1 MALPMPQQMVGSQM
15 APPQR
20 PLPARQL
27 AKKGVYT
34 PQCGGREGRLNGACH
49 RSHSH
54 CLSLYVFVCVSNA
67 DVRLPKKL
75 KCYKNIIALVSDR
88 DRELLNQAGPG
99 QASAGHFESV
109 LSALRMCGQGVRA
122 VCCVLCAYSAT
133 AGKSIVSKSSRTT
146 SQPSLM
152 EGEGRGEVNR
162 ATTQRRVLATGL
174 MDCSEN
180 CTVVCANDPRGL
192 ALRPRWAPHK

>member
-1 MALPMPQQMVGSQM
+1 MGLCASKD
-15 APPQR
+15 
-20 PLPARQL
+20 
-27 AKKGVYT
+27 KKDKVIEGDGAANATANGGEPNGTATTASAGEAAGQEGCVYST
-34 PQCGGREGRLNGACH
+34 VGGREGRLNGACH

-109 LSALRMCGQGVRA
+109 LPALRMCGQGVRA
-122 VCCVLCAYSAT
+122 VCCLLCAYSAT
-133 AGKSIVSKSSRTT
+133 AGKSIASKSSRTT

-152 EGEGRGEVNR
+152 EEEGRSEQSNHPEARAGDGVN
-162 ATTQRRVLATGL
+162 GL
-174 MDCSEN
+174 
-180 CTVVCANDPRGL
+180 L
-192 ALRPRWAPHK
+192 

>member
-34 PQCGGREGRLNGACH
+34 PQWGGREGRLNGACH

-122 VCCVLCAYSAT
+122 VCCVLSALCVF
-133 AGKSIVSKSSRTT
+133 SNSRQKYCQQELSHHLPT
-146 SQPSLM
+146 QLIGRG
-152 EGEGRGEVNR
+152 GEGRSEQSNHPEARAGDGVN
-162 ATTQRRVLATGL
+162 GL
-174 MDCSEN
+174 
-180 CTVVCANDPRGL
+180 L
-192 ALRPRWAPHK
+192 

>member
-1 MALPMPQQMVGSQM
+1 MGLCASKD
-15 APPQR
+15 
-20 PLPARQL
+20 
-27 AKKGVYT
+27 KKDKVIEGDGAVNATANGGEPNGTATTASAGEAAGQEGCVYST
-34 PQCGGREGRLNGACH
+34 VGGREGRLNGACH

-109 LSALRMCGQGVRA
+109 LSALRMCGQGVRV
-122 VCCVLCAYSAT
+122 VCCVLSALCVF
-133 AGKSIVSKSSRTT
+133 SNSRQKYCQQELSHHLPT
-146 SQPSLM
+146 QLN
-152 EGEGRGEVNR
+152 GRGGE
-162 ATTQRRVLATGL
+162 
-174 MDCSEN
+174 
-180 CTVVCANDPRGL
+180 
-192 ALRPRWAPHK
+192 K

>member
-1 MALPMPQQMVGSQM
+1 MGLCASKD
-15 APPQR
+15 
-20 PLPARQL
+20 
-27 AKKGVYT
+27 KKDKVIEGDGAANATANGGEPNGTATTASAGEAAGQEGCVYST
-34 PQCGGREGRLNGACH
+34 VGGREGRLNGACH

-88 DRELLNQAGPG
+88 DRELLNQAGPS

-122 VCCVLCAYSAT
+122 VCCLLCAYSAT

-146 SQPSLM
+146 SQPSLS
-152 EGEGRGEVNR
+152 GGRSEQSNHPEARAGDGVN
-162 ATTQRRVLATGL
+162 GL
-174 MDCSEN
+174 
-180 CTVVCANDPRGL
+180 L
-192 ALRPRWAPHK
+192 